1 MIEPMAY
8 IDIIAT
14 LALLQFFVFGLLVG
28 RARGKYGIKAP
39 AVTGH
44 EMFDRAF
51 RVQMNTLEMLI
62 MFIPA
67 LYLGA
72 KYWSPVIAA
81 GLGAVYLIGRII
93 YAVTYVSNPAGRG
106 LGFMLSLSPSLIL
119 LFAGLIGAI
128 RSMF

>member
-1 MIEPMAY
+1 MAY